1 MSQEQEQL
9 PLLLPELQPQLQ
21 PELQPQP
28 QVLPQ
33 ELPQLVVQ
41 QGLQQALATKSG
53 NVIAQRLEEQE
64 LQELQAMENPPK
76 KMSRKHCFHDI
87 LCAGG
92 GWRHIQLSKII
103 VSSRLAVG
111 FGPRLPSGRSSTS
124 SSPVTAPFTG
134 GTGQSLSSCAMGL
147 VFFFFIQITPGIV
160 YARGKFLFAKGRNLS
175 GNIASIPVFFYN
187 HTKGKRR
194 KERFP

>member
-1 MSQEQEQL
+1 MQPLVSQVQEQL
-9 PLLLPELQPQLQ
+9 LLLLPELQPELQPQLQ
-21 PELQPQP
+21 PQELP

-33 ELPQLVVQ
+33 LQVLPQPQLVEQ

-64 LQELQAMENPPK
+64 LLELQAMENPPK

-103 VSSRLAVG
+103 VSSKLAVG

-124 SSPVTAPFTG
+124 S
-134 GTGQSLSSCAMGL
+134 
-147 VFFFFIQITPGIV
+147 
-160 YARGKFLFAKGRNLS
+160 
-175 GNIASIPVFFYN
+175 
-187 HTKGKRR
+187 
-194 KERFP
+194 

>member
-1 MSQEQEQL
+1 MQPLVSQVQEQL
-9 PLLLPELQPQLQ
+9 LLLLPELQ

-28 QVLPQ
+28 QPQ
-33 ELPQLVVQ
+33 ELPQVLPQPQLVEQ

-64 LQELQAMENPPK
+64 LLELQAMENPPK

-103 VSSRLAVG
+103 VSSKLAVG

-124 SSPVTAPFTG
+124 S
-134 GTGQSLSSCAMGL
+134 
-147 VFFFFIQITPGIV
+147 
-160 YARGKFLFAKGRNLS
+160 
-175 GNIASIPVFFYN
+175 
-187 HTKGKRR
+187 
-194 KERFP
+194 